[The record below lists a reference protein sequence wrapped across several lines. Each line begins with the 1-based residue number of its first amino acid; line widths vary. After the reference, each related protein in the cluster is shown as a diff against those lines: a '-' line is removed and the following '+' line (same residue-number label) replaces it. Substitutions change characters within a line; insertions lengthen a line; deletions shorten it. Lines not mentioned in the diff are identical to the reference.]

1 MTFDREHKNEGW
13 IMDLSFSENQLL
25 YVETVRKLV
34 KNSITPHI
42 LELEKNHKFPWTII
56 EAAWKM
62 GIINLCIPES
72 VKGFDIDV
80 FSSALIIKEI
90 SYGDTGIATS
100 AMCNDLANVVISQ
113 HGTDQ
118 QKERFLRPFVEKPLL
133 ASFCLTE
140 PDAGSDNS
148 MMTSF
153 MAKRDDGAYVLN
165 GSKCFITNASYA
177 SQFTVLCKI
186 GKPTGNFMACVVIP
200 VPQVTSAD
208 LPDVGN
214 ATREIDLPG
223 GGKIII
229 GKPEDKLGQ
238 RLSNTASVTFE
249 DVVVQ
254 PDQIIGDRRFGFKY
268 IVDVLDYARPMVA
281 AIGLGLAKRALDVT
295 IAYTRDRKQFGQR
308 ICDLPV
314 ARDMITTM
322 WKKVELAELAL
333 IKATCKIREKA
344 DDAGIYASLA
354 KNTCAEAALFCS
366 NEGLHLH
373 GGYGFTTEY
382 EISKLVRDA
391 HIIDIYEGVR
401 EVQNMIIGRE
411 IV

>member
-1 MTFDREHKNEGW
+1 
-13 IMDLSFSENQLL
+13 MDFNLNENQLM
-25 YVETVRKLV
+25 YVDTVRKLV
-34 KNSITPHI
+34 KNEITPHI
-42 LELEKNHKFPWTII
+42 LEMEKAHKFPWPVISK
-56 EAAWKM
+56 AWEM

-80 FSSALIIKEI
+80 ISSAMIIAEL
-90 SYGDTGIATS
+90 SYGDTGISTS

-113 HGTDQ
+113 HGTKEQ
-118 QKERFLRPFVEKPLL
+118 QEKFLRPFVEKPLL
-133 ASFCLTE
+133 AAFCLTE
-140 PDAGSDNS
+140 PGAGSDNS

-153 MAKRDDGAYVLN
+153 IAKRDDGSYVLN

-177 SQFTVLCKI
+177 SQYTVLCKV

-200 VPQVTSAD
+200 VDEVTAEVI
-208 LPDVGN
+208 PDIAN
-214 ATREIDLPG
+214 NTREIDLPT

-249 DVVVQ
+249 DVIIWA
-254 PDQIIGDRRFGFKY
+254 DQIIGDRRFGFKY

-281 AIGLGLAKRALDVT
+281 AIGLGLAKRALAVT
-295 IAYTRDRKQFGQR
+295 LDYTRERKQFGQR

-314 ARDMITTM
+314 ARETITAM

-333 IKATCKIREKA
+333 LKAACKIQEKA
-344 DDAGIYASLA
+344 ADAGIYASLA
-354 KNTCAEAALFCS
+354 KNTAAEAAIFCS
-366 NEGLHLH
+366 TEGLHLH

-382 EISKLVRDA
+382 EISKLARDA
-391 HIIDIYEGVR
+391 HIVDIYEGVR

>member
-1 MTFDREHKNEGW
+1 
-13 IMDLSFSENQLL
+13 MDLSFTDNQLMYL
-25 YVETVRKLV
+25 ETVRKLV

-42 LELEKNHKFPWTII
+42 LELEKSHKFPWKIVET
-56 EAAWKM
+56 AWKM
-62 GIINLCIPES
+62 GVINLSIPES
-72 VKGFDIDV
+72 IKGFDVDV

-90 SYGDTGIATS
+90 SYGDTGISTS

-113 HGTDQ
+113 HGTDA

-140 PDAGSDNS
+140 PGAGSDNS
-148 MMTSF
+148 LMTSF
-153 MAKRDDGAYVLN
+153 IVKRDDGSYVLN

-177 SQFTVLCKI
+177 SQFTVVCKV
-186 GKPTGNFMACVVIP
+186 GKPSSNFMACVVIP
-200 VPQVTSAD
+200 VEPVTSAE

-214 ATREIDLPG
+214 ATREIDVPG

-249 DVVVQ
+249 DVVIQ

-295 IAYTRDRKQFGQR
+295 LAYTRERKQFGQR
-308 ICDLPV
+308 LCDLPV
-314 ARDMITTM
+314 ARDMLTTM
-322 WKKVELAELAL
+322 WKKVELAELSL
-333 IKATCKIREKA
+333 VKATCKIEEKA

-354 KNTCAEAALFCS
+354 KNTCAEAAVFCAT
-366 NEGLHLH
+366 EGLHLH
-373 GGYGFTTEY
+373 GGYGFTAEY
-382 EISKLVRDA
+382 EISKLARDS

>member
-1 MTFDREHKNEGW
+1 
-13 IMDLSFSENQLL
+13 MDLSFSENQLL

-56 EAAWKM
+56 ETAWKM

-214 ATREIDLPG
+214 AAREIDLPG

-295 IAYTRDRKQFGQR
+295 IAYTRERKQFGQR

-333 IKATCKIREKA
+333 IKAACKIQEKA

>member
-1 MTFDREHKNEGW
+1 
-13 IMDLSFSENQLL
+13 MDLSLNENQITYLD
-25 YVETVRKLV
+25 TVRKFV
-34 KNSITPHI
+34 KNEITPHI
-42 LELEKNHKFPWTII
+42 LDLEKGHIFPWDII
-56 EAAWKM
+56 NKAWET
-62 GIINLCIPES
+62 GLLNLCIPES
-72 VKGFDIDV
+72 VKGYEIDAV
-80 FSSALIIKEI
+80 TSALIIKEL
-90 SYGDTGIATS
+90 SYGDTGISTS

-113 HGTDQ
+113 NGTDE
-118 QKERFLRPFVEKPLL
+118 QKELFLRPFVEKPVL

-140 PDAGSDNS
+140 PNAGSDNS

-153 MAKRDDGAYVLN
+153 ISKNNDGNYVLN

-177 SQFTVLCKI
+177 SQYTVLCKL
-186 GKPTGNFMACVVIP
+186 GKQTGNFMACVIIP
-200 VPQVTSAD
+200 VEPVTAAD
-208 LPDVGN
+208 IPNIGN
-214 ATREIDLPG
+214 ATREINVPA

-249 DVVVQ
+249 DVIIH
-254 PDQIIGDRRFGFKY
+254 PNQIIGDRRLGFKY

-281 AIGLGLAKRALDVT
+281 AIGLGLAKRAFTVT
-295 IAYTRDRKQFGQR
+295 LEYTRERKQFGQR

-314 ARDMITTM
+314 AREMLTTM

-333 IKATCKIREKA
+333 LKAICKIQEKA
-344 DDAGIYASLA
+344 SDAGIYASLA
-354 KNTCAEAALFCS
+354 KNTAAEAAVFCS
-366 NEGLHLH
+366 TEGLHLH
-373 GGYGFTTEY
+373 GGYGFTTDY
-382 EISKLVRDA
+382 EISKLARDA

>member
-1 MTFDREHKNEGW
+1 
-13 IMDLSFSENQLL
+13 MDLSFSETQIQ

-34 KNSITPHI
+34 KNEITPHI
-42 LELEKNHKFPWTII
+42 LELEKAHHFPW
-56 EAAWKM
+56 A
-62 GIINLCIPES
+62 IINKAWEMGVINLSIPES
-72 VKGFDIDV
+72 VKGFDIDI
-80 FSSALIIKEI
+80 FTTALIIQEI
-90 SYGDTGIATS
+90 SYGDTGISTS

-113 HGTDQ
+113 HGTDE

-140 PDAGSDNS
+140 PGAGSDHS
-148 MMTSF
+148 LMTSF
-153 MAKRDDGAYVLN
+153 IAKRDDGTYVLN
-165 GSKCFITNASYA
+165 GAKCFITNASYA
-177 SQFTVLCKI
+177 SQFTVLCKV
-186 GKPTGNFMACVVIP
+186 GKPASNFMACVVIP
-200 VPQVTSAD
+200 VEPVTSVE

-214 ATREIDLPG
+214 APREIDVPT

-238 RLSNTASVTFE
+238 RLSNTATVTFE
-249 DVVVQ
+249 DVVIH

-295 IAYTRDRKQFGQR
+295 LEYTRERKQFGQR
-308 ICDLPV
+308 LCDLPV

-322 WKKVELAELAL
+322 WKKVELAELSL
-333 IKATCKIREKA
+333 MKAAWKIVTKA

-354 KNTCAEAALFCS
+354 KNTCAEAALFCA

-373 GGYGFTTEY
+373 GGYGFTTDY
-382 EISKLVRDA
+382 EISKLARDA

>member
-1 MTFDREHKNEGW
+1 
-13 IMDLSFSENQLL
+13 MDFNFNENQLM
-25 YVETVRKLV
+25 YVDTVRKLV
-34 KNSITPHI
+34 KNEITPHI
-42 LELEKNHKFPWTII
+42 LEMEKAHKFPWTVIGK
-56 EAAWKM
+56 AWEM

-72 VKGFDIDV
+72 VKGFEVDV
-80 FSSALIIKEI
+80 ISSALIIEEL
-90 SYGDTGIATS
+90 SYGDTGISTS

-113 HGTDQ
+113 HGTEE
-118 QKERFLRPFVEKPLL
+118 QKEKFLRPFAEKPLL

-140 PDAGSDNS
+140 PGAGSDNS

-153 MAKRDDGAYVLN
+153 IAKRDDGSYVLN

-177 SQFTVLCKI
+177 SQYTVLCKV
-186 GKPTGNFMACVVIP
+186 GKPTSNFMACVVIP
-200 VPQVTSAD
+200 VDQVTED
-208 LPDVGN
+208 VIPDIGGN
-214 ATREIDLPG
+214 TREITLPT

-249 DVVVQ
+249 DVIIR

-281 AIGLGLAKRALDVT
+281 AIGLGLARRALAVT
-295 IAYTRDRKQFGQR
+295 LDYTRERKQFGQR

-314 ARDMITTM
+314 ARETITAM

-333 IKATCKIREKA
+333 LKASCKIQEKA
-344 DDAGIYASLA
+344 ADAGIYASLA
-354 KNTCAEAALFCS
+354 KNTAAEAAIFCS
-366 NEGLHLH
+366 AEGLHLH

-382 EISKLVRDA
+382 EISKLARDA
-391 HIIDIYEGVR
+391 YIVDIYEGVR

>member
-1 MTFDREHKNEGW
+1 MNLSLNE
-13 IMDLSFSENQLL
+13 SQQL

-34 KNSITPHI
+34 KNEITPHI
-42 LELEKNHKFPWTII
+42 LEMEKEHRFPWPII
-56 EAAWKM
+56 NKAWEM
-62 GIINLCIPES
+62 GVVNLCIPES
-72 VKGFDIDV
+72 VKGFTIDI

-113 HGTDQ
+113 HGTEE
-118 QKERFLRPFVEKPLL
+118 QKERFLRPFVDKPLL

-140 PDAGSDNS
+140 PGAGSDNS
-148 MMTSF
+148 MMTSVL
-153 MAKRDDGAYVLN
+153 ARRDDGNYVLN

-177 SQFTVLCKI
+177 SQFTVLCKN
-186 GKPTGNFMACVVIP
+186 GSPASNFMACVVIP
-200 VPQVTSAD
+200 APHVTSAD

-214 ATREIDLPG
+214 ATREIVLPTG
-223 GGKIII
+223 GRIVI

-249 DVVVQ
+249 DVVVK
-254 PDQIIGDRRFGFKY
+254 PDQIIGNRRFGFKY
-268 IVDVLDYARPMVA
+268 IMDVLDFARPMVA

-295 IAYTRDRKQFGQR
+295 IAYTRERKQFGQR

-314 ARDMITTM
+314 ARDMIVSM

-333 IKATCKIREKA
+333 IKAGCKIQEKA
-344 DDAGIYASLA
+344 EDAGIYASLA
-354 KNTCAEAALFCS
+354 KNACAEAAVFCS
-366 NEGLHLH
+366 TEGLHLH

-382 EISKLVRDA
+382 EISKLARDA